1 MPLEEPRCD
10 ASTAMP
16 GFNRMSLSG
25 KATAIIKRIARNAL
39 RDLRSMK
46 EILGES
52 ASESDFACLTQS
64 VISSLSR
71 VGHHIGEGRSM
82 PWLKVNHSPDSS
94 QVQPVPRELRLG
106 VFPVAGNPFHWAH
119 LLGGLFAMETFA
131 LDKIIYVIAGSD
143 LRKPDLAPAE
153 ARHAMARSLLRLF
166 HPLFEYSSIALRDSS
181 SGEEN
186 LFRILEMNPLQS
198 IHAYYIAGSD
208 HYHRYRP
215 MTGNPD
221 TLMKLE
227 QGITHAADGSEN
239 PHHRV
244 SAVFLERAPIG
255 EKIPTSL
262 DVQWVPGLPVQTSS
276 TNIRRAFSD
285 RGQRKK
291 LSTLPFTAYTSICSN
306 RLYSTS
312 SCEEPFPQTPLWS
325 AERRRQDSAQHPS
338 VSEGR
343 GMTVSITSR

>member
-1 MPLEEPRCD
+1 MTHEQLRCD

-16 GFNRMSLSG
+16 GLDLAPLSG
-25 KATAIIKRIARNAL
+25 KAAAIIKRIAQNVL
-39 RDLRSMK
+39 RDLHAMR

-52 ASESDFACLTQS
+52 ASEPDFACLTQS
-64 VISSLSR
+64 AISFLSR

-82 PWLKVNHSPDSS
+82 PWLKVKHSPDGS
-94 QVQPVPRELRLG
+94 QVPPVPREMRLG

-119 LLGGLFAMETFA
+119 LLGGLCAMATFT

-143 LRKPDLAPAE
+143 PRKPDMAPAE

-221 TLMKLE
+221 TLIKLE
-227 QGITHAADGSEN
+227 QGVTRAADGFDN

-262 DVQWVPGLPVQTSS
+262 DVQWVPGLPLQTSS
-276 TNIRRAFSD
+276 TNIRRAFS
-285 RGQRKK
+285 GYEQRKK
-291 LSTLPFTAYTSICSN
+291 LCTLPYTAYTSICGN
-306 RLYSTS
+306 RLYGTNP
-312 SCEEPFPQTPLWS
+312 CEKPFPQTSPWG
-325 AERRRQDSAQHPS
+325 AERGQKDSVQGLS

-343 GMTVSITSR
+343 EMTVSITSE